1 MLSDWA
7 KFSNAGADMFKLYR
21 AIWRASA
28 GRQIILIVLSIAIA
42 ALAAVPLEFQRD
54 IVNHLTSDDVSGDRL
69 LLLGSGMMAVILL
82 SLALKWLLGYRAGTL
97 GEDLIRMIRQR
108 LLVRATDLTESGESF
123 RKGTMTTAI
132 SAEAEE
138 LGKFAGGA
146 FSDPVV
152 QIGTLISVI
161 GYISSTQPGLGMI
174 AFSMIVPQ
182 IVIVLISQRKVN
194 VFVAERVRI
203 LRGATDKLTTEQIDQ
218 IATEIDAQFDEIFET
233 RRKMFLW
240 KLSAKFLLSVINGAG
255 TVGILM
261 LGGYLVLDG
270 KTDVGT
276 VVAATSGLTRI
287 QGPTAFLIAFYRQ
300 VSANRIKY
308 ELMLELFGPNPE
320 RYRRIGHH
328 S

>member
-1 MLSDWA
+1 
-7 KFSNAGADMFKLYR
+7 MFKLYR

-28 GRQIILIVLSIAIA
+28 GRQIILIILSIAIA
-42 ALAAVPLEFQRD
+42 GLAAVPLEFQRD
-54 IVNHLTSDDVSGDRL
+54 IINHLTSDDISTERL
-69 LLLGSGMMAVILL
+69 IYLGTGMMSVILL
-82 SLALKWLLGYRAGTL
+82 SLALKWLLGFRAGTL
-97 GEDLIRMIRQR
+97 GEDMIRMIRQR
-108 LLVRATDLTESGESF
+108 LLVRASDIRETGETV

-174 AFSMIVPQ
+174 ALSMIAPQ

-194 VFVAERVRI
+194 IFVAERVRI
-203 LRGATDKLTTEQIDQ
+203 LRNATDKLTIDD
-218 IATEIDAQFDEIFET
+218 INDVARDVDALFDDIFET
-233 RRKMFLW
+233 RRRMFLW

-255 TVGILM
+255 TVGVLM
-261 LGGYLVLDG
+261 LGGYLVLNG

-276 VVAATSGLTRI
+276 VVAATSGLSRI

-308 ELMLELFGPNPE
+308 ELMMELFGPNPE
-320 RYRRIGHH
+320 RYRYLKNRN
-328 S
+328 

>member
-1 MLSDWA
+1 
-7 KFSNAGADMFKLYR
+7 MFQLYR

-42 ALAAVPLEFQRD
+42 GLAAVPLEFQRD
-54 IVNHLTSDDVSGDRL
+54 IINHLTSDDVGTDTL
-69 LLLGSGMMAVILL
+69 LYLGAGMMSVIVL

-108 LLVRATDLTESGESF
+108 LLRRAEDINVSGETV

-182 IVIVLISQRKVN
+182 IIIVLISQRKVN
-194 VFVAERVRI
+194 VFIAERVRI
-203 LRGATDKLTTEQIDQ
+203 LRGATDKLNVEQINA
-218 IATEIDAQFDEIFET
+218 IAREVETQFDDIYET
-233 RRKMFLW
+233 RRKMFIW

-255 TVGILM
+255 TVGVLM
-261 LGGYLVLDG
+261 LGGYLVLNG

-276 VVAATSGLTRI
+276 VVAATSGLSRI
-287 QGPTAFLIAFYRQ
+287 QGPTAFLIAYYRQ

-308 ELMLELFGPNPE
+308 DLMLELFGPNPE
-320 RYRRIGHH
+320 RYRHVKR
-328 S
+328 SN

>member
-1 MLSDWA
+1 
-7 KFSNAGADMFKLYR
+7 MFRLYS

-28 GRQIILIVLSIAIA
+28 GRQVILILLSLAVA

-54 IVNHLTSDDVSGDRL
+54 IINHLTSDNIAVDHL
-69 LLLGSGMMAVILL
+69 LLLGAGMLGVILL
-82 SLALKWLLGYRAGTL
+82 SLALKWVLGYRAGTL
-97 GEDLIRMIRQR
+97 GEDIIRLIRGR
-108 LLVRATDLTESGESF
+108 LLVRAIDVKEEGQSLRS
-123 RKGTMTTAI
+123 GTMTTAI

-161 GYISSTQPGLGMI
+161 GYISSTQPGLGLI
-174 AFSMIVPQ
+174 AVSMIVPQ
-182 IVIVLISQRKVN
+182 IVIVLASQRKVN
-194 VFVAERVRI
+194 LFVAERVRI
-203 LRGATDKLTTEQIDQ
+203 LRRATDRLTPEDIE
-218 IATEIDAQFDEIFET
+218 ATARVIEAEFDEIFET
-233 RRKMFLW
+233 RRKMFIW

-255 TVGILM
+255 TVGVLM
-261 LGGYLVLDG
+261 LGGWLVLQG

-276 VVAATSGLTRI
+276 VVAAISGLGRI

-308 ELMLELFGPNPE
+308 ELMLELFGDHPE
-320 RYRRIGHH
+320 RYRRRDR
-328 S
+328 

>member
-1 MLSDWA
+1 
-7 KFSNAGADMFKLYR
+7 MFKLYR

-28 GRQIILIVLSIAIA
+28 GRQVVLIVLSIAIA

-54 IVNHLTSDDVSGDRL
+54 IVNHLTAGDTSTDQL
-69 LLLGSGMMAVILL
+69 LSLGAGMMAVILL

-97 GEDLIRMIRQR
+97 GEDIIRLIRQR
-108 LLVRATDLTESGESF
+108 LLVRAGDLRDTGETV

-161 GYISSTQPGLGMI
+161 GYISSTQPGLGLI

-182 IVIVLISQRKVN
+182 IIIVLVSQRKVN

-203 LRGATDKLTTEQIDQ
+203 LRNATDKLTVEEINAVTRD
-218 IATEIDAQFDEIFET
+218 IDAQFDEIFET
-233 RRKMFLW
+233 RRRMFLW

-255 TVGILM
+255 TVGVLM
-261 LGGYLVLDG
+261 LGGWLVLEG
-270 KTDVGT
+270 RTDVGT
-276 VVAATSGLTRI
+276 VVAAVSGLGRI

-320 RYRRIGHH
+320 RYRNLQARN
-328 S
+328 

>member
-1 MLSDWA
+1 ML
-7 KFSNAGADMFKLYR
+7 KLYK

-28 GRQIILIVLSIAIA
+28 GRQIILIILSIAIA
-42 ALAAVPLEFQRD
+42 GLAAVPLEFQRD
-54 IVNHLTSDDVSGDRL
+54 IINHLTSGDAGTERL
-69 LLLGSGMMAVILL
+69 ILLGAGMLAVILL
-82 SLALKWLLGYRAGTL
+82 SLALKWVLGFRAGTL
-97 GEDLIRMIRQR
+97 GEDMIRLIRQR
-108 LLVRATDLTESGESF
+108 LLVRSADLGETGETV

-161 GYISSTQPGLGMI
+161 GYISSTQPGLGLI

-182 IVIVLISQRKVN
+182 IIIVLMSQRKVN

-203 LRGATDKLTTEQIDQ
+203 LRSATDRLTAEDINAVARDIET
-218 IATEIDAQFDEIFET
+218 QFDEIFET
-233 RRKMFLW
+233 RRRMFLW
-240 KLSAKFLLSVINGAG
+240 KLSAKFTLSVINGAG

-261 LGGYLVLDG
+261 LGGWLVLQG
-270 KTDVGT
+270 RTDVGT
-276 VVAATSGLTRI
+276 VVAATSGLSRI

-320 RYRRIGHH
+320 RYRRIN
-328 S
+328 SLK

>member
-1 MLSDWA
+1 
-7 KFSNAGADMFKLYR
+7 MFKLYR

-28 GRQIILIVLSIAIA
+28 GRQIILIILSIAVA

-54 IVNHLTSDDVSGDRL
+54 IINHLTTDDVQADRL
-69 LLLGSGMMAVILL
+69 LWLGAGMMAVILL
-82 SLALKWLLGYRAGTL
+82 SLGLKWVLGYRAGTL
-97 GEDLIRMIRQR
+97 GEDMVRLIRQR
-108 LLVRATDLTESGESF
+108 LLLRSADLNETGEDV

-161 GYISSTQPGLGMI
+161 GYISSTQPGLGLI

-182 IVIVLISQRKVN
+182 IVIVLVSQRKVN

-203 LRGATDKLTTEQIDQ
+203 LRNATDRLTTEQIEETSRE
-218 IATEIDAQFDEIFET
+218 IETEFDSIYET
-233 RRKMFLW
+233 RRKMFIW

-261 LGGYLVLDG
+261 LGGWLVLEG
-270 KTDVGT
+270 RTDVGT
-276 VVAATSGLTRI
+276 VVAATSGLARI

-308 ELMLELFGPNPE
+308 ELMLELFGSNPE
-320 RYRRIGHH
+320 QYRRIKRRT
-328 S
+328 

>member
-1 MLSDWA
+1 MCRHRGNTDTR
-7 KFSNAGADMFKLYR
+7 MFQLYS

-28 GRQIILIVLSIAIA
+28 GRQIVLILLSIAIA

-54 IVNHLTSDDVSGDRL
+54 IVNHLTSNDLHVEKL
-69 LLLGSGMMAVILL
+69 VLLGIGMMIVILL
-82 SLALKWLLGYRAGTL
+82 SLALKWVLGFRAGTL
-97 GEDLIRMIRQR
+97 GEDMIRLIRQR
-108 LLVRATDLTESGESF
+108 LLWRATDLKETGENL

-152 QIGTLISVI
+152 QVGTLVSVI
-161 GYISSTQPGLGMI
+161 GYISSTQPGLGLI

-182 IVIVLISQRKVN
+182 IIIVLVSQRKVN
-194 VFVAERVRI
+194 TFVAERVRL
-203 LRGATDKLTTEQIDQ
+203 LRSATDSLTTED
-218 IATEIDAQFDEIFET
+218 IDAVERDINALFDDIYDT
-233 RRKMFLW
+233 RRRMFLW

-261 LGGYLVLDG
+261 LGGYLVLQG

-276 VVAATSGLTRI
+276 VVAATSGLGRI

-308 ELMLELFGPNPE
+308 ELMLELFGPDPAHY
-320 RYRRIGHH
+320 RYRN
-328 S
+328 SA

>member
-1 MLSDWA
+1 MLR
-7 KFSNAGADMFKLYR
+7 LYA

-28 GRQIILIVLSIAIA
+28 GRQIILIVLSIAVA
-42 ALAAVPLEFQRD
+42 GLAAVPLEFQRD
-54 IVNHLTSDDVSGDRL
+54 IINHLTSDDVEVERL
-69 LLLGSGMMAVILL
+69 LLLGAGMMAVILL
-82 SLALKWLLGYRAGTL
+82 SLALKWVLGYRAGTL
-97 GEDLIRMIRQR
+97 GEDIIRMIRQR
-108 LLVRATDLTESGESF
+108 LLVRSADMSKTGEDV

-174 AFSMIVPQ
+174 AFSMILPQ
-182 IVIVLISQRKVN
+182 IVIVLVSQRKVN
-194 VFVAERVRI
+194 VFVAERVRV
-203 LRGATDKLTTEQIDQ
+203 LRSATDQLTTEDIEA
-218 IATEIDAQFDEIFET
+218 ATREIDSKFDDIFET
-233 RRKMFLW
+233 RRRMFIW

-261 LGGYLVLDG
+261 LGGWLVLNG
-270 KTDVGT
+270 RTDVGT
-276 VVAATSGLTRI
+276 VVAAVSGLGRI

-308 ELMLELFGPNPE
+308 ELMLELFGPDPT
-320 RYRRIGHH
+320 RYRHLPRR
-328 S
+328 

>member
-1 MLSDWA
+1 
-7 KFSNAGADMFKLYR
+7 MFRLYT

-28 GRQIILIVLSIAIA
+28 GRQIVLIILSLAIA
-42 ALAAVPLEFQRD
+42 ALAAAPLEFQRD
-54 IVNHLTSDDVSGDRL
+54 IINHLTAKEIEVDHL
-69 LLLGSGMMAVILL
+69 LLLGAGMMGVILL
-82 SLALKWLLGYRAGTL
+82 SLALKWVLGFRAGTL

-108 LLVRATDLTESGESF
+108 LLVRAIDVDKSGGDI

-161 GYISSTQPGLGMI
+161 GYISSTQPGLGLI

-182 IVIVLISQRKVN
+182 IAIVLISQRKVN
-194 VFVAERVRI
+194 IFVAERVRI
-203 LRGATDKLTTEQIDQ
+203 LRSSTDEMTIGDIQTVSQEVLAK
-218 IATEIDAQFDEIFET
+218 FDEIFET
-233 RRKMFLW
+233 RRRMFIW

-261 LGGYLVLDG
+261 LGGWLVLQG

-276 VVAATSGLTRI
+276 VVAATSGLSRI
-287 QGPTAFLIAFYRQ
+287 QGPTSFLIAFYRQ

-308 ELMLELFGPNPE
+308 DLMLELFGDHPE
-320 RYRRIGHH
+320 QYRQFRRRT
-328 S
+328 

>member
-1 MLSDWA
+1 
-7 KFSNAGADMFKLYR
+7 MFRLYR

-28 GRQIILIVLSIAIA
+28 GRQVILILLSLAVA

-54 IVNHLTSDDVSGDRL
+54 IINHLTSADVGVERL
-69 LLLGSGMMAVILL
+69 LTLGAGMMAVILL
-82 SLALKWLLGYRAGTL
+82 SLALKWVLGYRAGTL
-97 GEDLIRMIRQR
+97 GEDLIRLIRQR
-108 LLVRATDLTESGESF
+108 LLVRAADLNQTGGSF
-123 RKGTMTTAI
+123 RKGTMSTAV

-161 GYISSTQPGLGMI
+161 GYISSTQPGLGLI
-174 AFSMIVPQ
+174 AFSMILPQ
-182 IVIVLISQRKVN
+182 IIIVLVSQRRVN

-203 LRGATDKLTTEQIDQ
+203 LRNSTDRLTTEDIEAVSTD
-218 IATEIDAQFDEIFET
+218 IDALFDEIYET
-233 RRKMFLW
+233 RRRMFIW

-261 LGGYLVLDG
+261 LGGWLVLHG
-270 KTDVGT
+270 RTDVGT

-300 VSANRIKY
+300 VSANRIKF
-308 ELMLELFGPNPE
+308 ELMLELFGPDPE
-320 RYRRIGHH
+320 RYRRPRKKKDRT
-328 S
+328 

>member
-1 MLSDWA
+1 ML
-7 KFSNAGADMFKLYR
+7 KLYA

-42 ALAAVPLEFQRD
+42 GLAAVPLEFQRD
-54 IVNHLTSDDVSGDRL
+54 IVNHLTSNDISTERL
-69 LLLGSGMMAVILL
+69 LYLGAGMMSVILL

-108 LLVRATDLTESGESF
+108 LLVRSSDLSETGEKMRS
-123 RKGTMTTAI
+123 GTMTTAI

-182 IVIVLISQRKVN
+182 IVIVLVSQRKVN
-194 VFVAERVRI
+194 IFVAERVRI
-203 LRGATDKLTTEQIDQ
+203 LRSSTDRLTTEDIDAVARD
-218 IATEIDAQFDEIFET
+218 IEAQFDDIYNT
-233 RRKMFLW
+233 RRRMFLW

-255 TVGILM
+255 TVGVLM
-261 LGGYLVLDG
+261 LGGYLVLNG

-276 VVAATSGLTRI
+276 VVAATSGLGRI

-320 RYRRIGHH
+320 RYRRPRKLH
-328 S
+328 

>member
-1 MLSDWA
+1 ML
-7 KFSNAGADMFKLYR
+7 KLYA

-42 ALAAVPLEFQRD
+42 GLAAVPLEFQRD
-54 IVNHLTSDDVSGDRL
+54 IVNHLTSNDISTERL
-69 LLLGSGMMAVILL
+69 LYLGAGMMSVILL

-108 LLVRATDLTESGESF
+108 LLVRSSDLSETGEKMRS
-123 RKGTMTTAI
+123 GTMTTAI

-182 IVIVLISQRKVN
+182 IVIVLVSQRKVN

-203 LRGATDKLTTEQIDQ
+203 LRSSTDRLTTE
-218 IATEIDAQFDEIFET
+218 EIDAVARDIEAQFDDIYNT
-233 RRKMFLW
+233 RRRMFLW

-255 TVGILM
+255 TVGVLM
-261 LGGYLVLDG
+261 LGGYLVLNG

-276 VVAATSGLTRI
+276 VVAATSGLGRI

-320 RYRRIGHH
+320 RYRRPRKLN
-328 S
+328 

>member
-1 MLSDWA
+1 
-7 KFSNAGADMFKLYR
+7 MFRLYR

-28 GRQIILIVLSIAIA
+28 SRQVILILLSLAVA

-54 IVNHLTSDDVSGDRL
+54 IINHLTSADVGVERL
-69 LLLGSGMMAVILL
+69 LTLGAGMMAVILL
-82 SLALKWLLGYRAGTL
+82 SLALKWVLGYRAGTL
-97 GEDLIRMIRQR
+97 GEDLIRLIRQR
-108 LLVRATDLTESGESF
+108 LLVRAADLNQTGGSF
-123 RKGTMTTAI
+123 RKGTMSTAV

-161 GYISSTQPGLGMI
+161 GYISSTQPGLGLI

-182 IVIVLISQRKVN
+182 IIIVLVSQRRVN

-203 LRGATDKLTTEQIDQ
+203 LRNSTDRLTTEDIEAVSTD
-218 IATEIDAQFDEIFET
+218 IDALFDEIYET
-233 RRKMFLW
+233 RRRMFIW

-261 LGGYLVLDG
+261 LGGWLVLQG
-270 KTDVGT
+270 RTDVGT

-300 VSANRIKY
+300 VSANRIKF
-308 ELMLELFGPNPE
+308 ELMLELFGPDPE
-320 RYRRIGHH
+320 RYRRPRNKKDRT
-328 S
+328 

>member
-1 MLSDWA
+1 
-7 KFSNAGADMFKLYR
+7 MFKLYR

-28 GRQIILIVLSIAIA
+28 GRQIILIILSIAIA
-42 ALAAVPLEFQRD
+42 GLAAVPLEFQRD
-54 IVNHLTSDDVSGDRL
+54 IINHLTEDNVDTDHL
-69 LLLGSGMMAVILL
+69 IYLGGGMMSVILL
-82 SLALKWLLGYRAGTL
+82 SLALKWLLGFRAGTL
-97 GEDLIRMIRQR
+97 GEDMIRMIRQR
-108 LLVRATDLTESGESF
+108 LLLRSSDLGETGGTV

-152 QIGTLISVI
+152 QVGTLISVI
-161 GYISSTQPGLGMI
+161 GYISSTQPGLGLI

-194 VFVAERVRI
+194 TFVAERVHI
-203 LRGATDKLTTEQIDQ
+203 LRSATDKLTVEDIDAVARD
-218 IATEIDAQFDEIFET
+218 IEAQFDEIFET
-233 RRKMFLW
+233 RRRMFLW

-255 TVGILM
+255 TVGVLM
-261 LGGYLVLDG
+261 LGGYLVLQG

-276 VVAATSGLTRI
+276 VVAATSGLSRI

-320 RYRRIGHH
+320 QYRNPRRLR
-328 S
+328 

>member
-1 MLSDWA
+1 
-7 KFSNAGADMFKLYR
+7 MFQLYR

-28 GRQIILIVLSIAIA
+28 GRQIILIILSIAIA

-54 IVNHLTSDDVSGDRL
+54 IINHLTADDVDTEKL
-69 LLLGSGMMAVILL
+69 IYLGTGMMTVILV
-82 SLALKWLLGYRAGTL
+82 SLTLKWFLGYRAGTL

-108 LLVRATDLTESGESF
+108 LLVRSSDLNETGETM
-123 RKGTMTTAI
+123 RTGTITTAI

-182 IVIVLISQRKVN
+182 IIIVLISQRKVN
-194 VFVAERVRI
+194 VYVAERVRI
-203 LRGATDKLTTEQIDQ
+203 LRSSTDRLTTEDINAVARDV
-218 IATEIDAQFDEIFET
+218 EAQFDDIYNT
-233 RRKMFLW
+233 RRRMFIW

-255 TVGILM
+255 TVGVLM
-261 LGGYLVLDG
+261 LGGYLVLNG

-276 VVAATSGLTRI
+276 VVAATSGLGRI

-320 RYRRIGHH
+320 RYRYLKR
-328 S
+328 SN

>member
-1 MLSDWA
+1 
-7 KFSNAGADMFKLYR
+7 MFQLYR

-42 ALAAVPLEFQRD
+42 GLAAVPLEFQRD
-54 IVNHLTSDDVSGDRL
+54 IINHLTEDNVDTERL
-69 LLLGSGMMAVILL
+69 IYLGSGMMSVILL
-82 SLALKWLLGYRAGTL
+82 SLVLKWVLGYRAGTL
-97 GEDLIRMIRQR
+97 GEDMIRMIRQR
-108 LLVRATDLTESGESF
+108 LLLRSSDLGENGETV

-161 GYISSTQPGLGMI
+161 GYISSTQPGLGLI

-203 LRGATDKLTTEQIDQ
+203 LRSATDRLTTDDID
-218 IATEIDAQFDEIFET
+218 AVARDVEAQFDEIYNT
-233 RRKMFLW
+233 RRRMFIW

-261 LGGYLVLDG
+261 LGGYLVLQG

-276 VVAATSGLTRI
+276 VVAATSGLGRI

-320 RYRRIGHH
+320 KYRYIKDRK
-328 S
+328 

>member
-1 MLSDWA
+1 
-7 KFSNAGADMFKLYR
+7 MFRLYT

-28 GRQIILIVLSIAIA
+28 GRQVILILLSLAVA

-54 IVNHLTSDDVSGDRL
+54 IINHLTAGNVDTDRL
-69 LLLGSGMMAVILL
+69 ILLGAGMMAVILL
-82 SLALKWLLGYRAGTL
+82 SLALKWVLGYRAGTL

-108 LLVRATDLTESGESF
+108 LLVRSSDLTDEGQPL

-132 SAEAEE
+132 STEAEE

-152 QIGTLISVI
+152 QVGTLISVI
-161 GYISSTQPGLGMI
+161 GYISSTQPGLGLI

-182 IVIVLISQRKVN
+182 IVIVLLSQRKVN

-203 LRGATDKLTTEQIDQ
+203 LRSSTDQLTTKD
-218 IATEIDAQFDEIFET
+218 IDAVARDIETLFDDIYET
-233 RRKMFLW
+233 RRKMFIW

-255 TVGILM
+255 TVGVLM
-261 LGGYLVLDG
+261 LGGWLVLEG
-270 KTDVGT
+270 RTDVGT
-276 VVAATSGLTRI
+276 VVAATSGLARI

-300 VSANRIKY
+300 VSANRIKF
-308 ELMLELFGPNPE
+308 ELMLELFGPDPA
-320 RYRRIGHH
+320 RYRRLRHR

>member
-1 MLSDWA
+1 
-7 KFSNAGADMFKLYR
+7 MFQLYR

-42 ALAAVPLEFQRD
+42 GLAAVPLEFQRD
-54 IVNHLTSDDVSGDRL
+54 IINHLTSDDAGMERL
-69 LLLGSGMMAVILL
+69 IYLGAGMMSVILL
-82 SLALKWLLGYRAGTL
+82 SLGLKWLLGYRAGTL

-108 LLVRATDLTESGESF
+108 LLVRAADLNETGETL

-132 SAEAEE
+132 AAEAEE

-161 GYISSTQPGLGMI
+161 GYISSTQPGLGLI

-182 IVIVLISQRKVN
+182 ILIVLVSQRKVN

-203 LRGATDKLTTEQIDQ
+203 LRSATDRLTTEDIDALAGD
-218 IATEIDAQFDEIFET
+218 IEAQFDKIYET
-233 RRKMFLW
+233 RRRMFLW

-255 TVGILM
+255 TVGVLM
-261 LGGYLVLDG
+261 LGGWLVLQG
-270 KTDVGT
+270 RTDVGT
-276 VVAATSGLTRI
+276 VVAAISGLGRI
-287 QGPTAFLIAFYRQ
+287 QGPTTFLIAFYRQ

-320 RYRRIGHH
+320 RYRQINRPHQ
-328 S
+328 

>member
-1 MLSDWA
+1 
-7 KFSNAGADMFKLYR
+7 MFQLYR

-54 IVNHLTSDDVSGDRL
+54 IINHLTADDVETDRL
-69 LLLGSGMMAVILL
+69 IYLGMGMMAVILL
-82 SLALKWLLGYRAGTL
+82 SLGLKWLLGYRAGTL

-108 LLVRATDLTESGESF
+108 LLVRSADLNESGETV

-174 AFSMIVPQ
+174 ALSMIVPQ
-182 IVIVLISQRKVN
+182 IIIVLMSQRKVN
-194 VFVAERVRI
+194 IFVAERVRI
-203 LRGATDKLTTEQIDQ
+203 LRSSTDRLTTEDINAVARDV
-218 IATEIDAQFDEIFET
+218 EAQFDDIYNT
-233 RRKMFLW
+233 RRRMFIW

-255 TVGILM
+255 TVGVLM
-261 LGGYLVLDG
+261 LGGYLVLNG
-270 KTDVGT
+270 RTDVGT
-276 VVAATSGLTRI
+276 VVAATSGLGRI

-320 RYRRIGHH
+320 QYRQLKRRN
-328 S
+328 

>member
-1 MLSDWA
+1 ML
-7 KFSNAGADMFKLYR
+7 KLYA

-42 ALAAVPLEFQRD
+42 GLAAVPLEFQRD
-54 IVNHLTSDDVSGDRL
+54 IVNHLTSNDISTERL
-69 LLLGSGMMAVILL
+69 LYLGAGMMSVILL

-108 LLVRATDLTESGESF
+108 LLLRSSDLSETGEKMRS
-123 RKGTMTTAI
+123 GTMTTAI

-182 IVIVLISQRKVN
+182 IVIVLVSQRKVN

-203 LRGATDKLTTEQIDQ
+203 LRSSTDRLTTEDIDAVARD
-218 IATEIDAQFDEIFET
+218 IEAQFDDIYNT
-233 RRKMFLW
+233 RCRMFLW

-255 TVGILM
+255 TVGVLM
-261 LGGYLVLDG
+261 LGGYLVLNG

-276 VVAATSGLTRI
+276 VVAATSGLGRI

-320 RYRRIGHH
+320 RYRRPRKLH
-328 S
+328 

>member
-1 MLSDWA
+1 MYR
-7 KFSNAGADMFKLYR
+7 LYS

-28 GRQIILIVLSIAIA
+28 RRQITLIVLSLAVA
-42 ALAAVPLEFQRD
+42 GLAAVPLEFQRE
-54 IVNHLTSDDVSGDRL
+54 IINHLTSSDVGTKRL
-69 LLLGSGMMAVILL
+69 ILLGLGMMAVILL
-82 SLALKWLLGYRAGTL
+82 SLALKWVLGFCAGTL
-97 GEDLIRMIRQR
+97 GEDMIRLIRNR
-108 LLVRATDLTESGESF
+108 LLWRSADITETGESM

-161 GYISSTQPGLGMI
+161 GYISSTQPGLGLI

-182 IVIVLISQRKVN
+182 IVIVLVSQRKVN

-203 LRGATDKLTTEQIDQ
+203 LRSATDQLTTEDIEAVEQDIN
-218 IATEIDAQFDEIFET
+218 TLFDEIYET
-233 RRKMFLW
+233 RRRMFLW

-261 LGGYLVLDG
+261 LGGWLVLQG
-270 KTDVGT
+270 RTDVGT
-276 VVAATSGLTRI
+276 VVAATSGLSRI

-308 ELMLELFGPNPE
+308 DLMLELFGPDPT
-320 RYRRIGHH
+320 RYRLRT
-328 S
+328 

>member
-1 MLSDWA
+1 
-7 KFSNAGADMFKLYR
+7 MFKLYR

-28 GRQIILIVLSIAIA
+28 GRQIILIILSIAIA
-42 ALAAVPLEFQRD
+42 GLAAVPLEFQRD
-54 IVNHLTSDDVSGDRL
+54 IVNHLTEDNVDTDHL
-69 LLLGSGMMAVILL
+69 IYLGSGMMSVILL
-82 SLALKWLLGYRAGTL
+82 SLALKWLLGFRAGTL
-97 GEDLIRMIRQR
+97 GEDMIRMIRQR
-108 LLVRATDLTESGESF
+108 LLLRSSDLGETGGTV

-152 QIGTLISVI
+152 QVGTLISVI
-161 GYISSTQPGLGMI
+161 GYISSTQPGLGLI

-194 VFVAERVRI
+194 TFVAERVHI
-203 LRGATDKLTTEQIDQ
+203 LRSATDKLTVEDIDAVARD
-218 IATEIDAQFDEIFET
+218 IEAQFDDIYET
-233 RRKMFLW
+233 RRRMFLW

-255 TVGILM
+255 TVGVLM
-261 LGGYLVLDG
+261 LGGYLVLQG

-320 RYRRIGHH
+320 QYRNPRRL

>member
-1 MLSDWA
+1 
-7 KFSNAGADMFKLYR
+7 MFQLYA
-21 AIWRASA
+21 AIWRVSS
-28 GRQIILIVLSIAIA
+28 GRQIVLIVLSIAIA

-54 IVNHLTSDDVSGDRL
+54 IVNHLTAQDADKEML

-82 SLALKWLLGYRAGTL
+82 SLFLKWVLGFRAGTL
-97 GEDLIRMIRQR
+97 GEDIIRLIRSR
-108 LLVRATDLTESGESF
+108 LVGRAAEIGERGDDVR
-123 RKGTMTTAI
+123 RGTLTTAV

-161 GYISSTQPGLGMI
+161 GYISSTQPGLGLI
-174 AFSMIVPQ
+174 ALSMIVPQ
-182 IVIVLISQRKVN
+182 VVIVLISQRKVN
-194 VFVAERVRI
+194 TFVAERVRI
-203 LRGATDKLTTEQIDQ
+203 LRAATDQLT
-218 IATEIDAQFDEIFET
+218 AKEIEEISREANDRFDAIFET
-233 RRKMFLW
+233 RRRMFLW
-240 KLSAKFLLSVINGAG
+240 KLSAKFLLSTINGAG
-255 TVGILM
+255 TVGVLM
-261 LGGYLVLDG
+261 LGGWLVLNG

-308 ELMLELFGPNPE
+308 ELLLELFEPSNT
-320 RYRRIGHH
+320 RLAR
-328 S
+328 

>member
-1 MLSDWA
+1 
-7 KFSNAGADMFKLYR
+7 MFRLYT

-28 GRQIILIVLSIAIA
+28 GRQIILIILSIAIA

-54 IVNHLTSDDVSGDRL
+54 IINHLTTKEIETDRL
-69 LLLGSGMMAVILL
+69 ILLGAGMMGVILL
-82 SLALKWLLGYRAGTL
+82 SLGLKWVLGFRAGTL

-108 LLVRATDLTESGESF
+108 LLARAVDVGEDGENV

-161 GYISSTQPGLGMI
+161 GYISSTQPGLGAI
-174 AFSMIVPQ
+174 AFSMILPQ
-182 IVIVLISQRKVN
+182 IIIVLISQRKVN
-194 VFVAERVRI
+194 RFVADRVRI
-203 LRGATDKLTTEQIDQ
+203 LRRATDELTLEDIQKVSKDI
-218 IATEIDAQFDEIFET
+218 EAQFDDIFET

-255 TVGILM
+255 TVGVLM
-261 LGGYLVLDG
+261 LGGWLVLQG

-276 VVAATSGLTRI
+276 VVAATSGLSRI
-287 QGPTAFLIAFYRQ
+287 QGPTSFLIAFYRQ

-308 ELMLELFGPNPE
+308 DLMLELFGPHPE
-320 RYRRIGHH
+320 RYRQLKRGRK
-328 S
+328 